1 MRRLRVYIDTS
12 VVGGCLDEEF
22 QESSKALLDRARHGE
37 LTLLVSSLLLDELLE
52 APPAV
57 QQVLLDLPETSIQM
71 VELDEEA
78 DRLAREYLEADVL
91 PETSLD
97 DARHVAIASV
107 NDADVVVSWN
117 FRHIVQYRRIV
128 GFNAANLRTGYR
140 TIEIRSPR
148 EMVEP

>member
-22 QESSKALLDRARHGE
+22 EDSSRALLDRARRGE
-37 LTLLVSSLLLDELLE
+37 IVLLVSSLLLDELLE

-57 QQVLLDLPETSIQM
+57 QQVLLDLPETSLLM

-78 DRLAREYLEADVL
+78 DRLAREYLTADVL

-128 GFNAANLRTGYR
+128 GFNAVNLRTGYR